1 MTTENAGAGPTWAAI
16 DAEKRRD
23 RFLRRLNFVAWSVV
37 CVILLGYAVVIG
49 TIVVWAAKRSAAGA
63 GSVLGALPVLLPL
76 IQVVGLVCLLVAV
89 LTTIAIFLRLRTAN
103 LAEIQLRLAAL
114 ERMLASPPDQPRG

>member
-1 MTTENAGAGPTWAAI
+1 MKTESSSAGPTWEGI

-23 RFLRRLNFVAWSVV
+23 RFLRRVNVAAWSVV
-37 CVILLGYAVVIG
+37 CAIVLLYAVAIG
-49 TIVVWAAKRSAAGA
+49 IVVVQTVRRAGVGAAS
-63 GSVLGALPVLLPL
+63 LTEALPAVLTLAT
-76 IQVVGLVCLLVAV
+76 VVGLVCLLVAV
-89 LTTIAIFLRLRTAN
+89 LTTIGIFLRLRTAS